1 MRRLKNTERSIAV
14 LDGQF
19 ALLEPLKLAA
29 ERQTYINEVF
39 ESLNNAWKVQE
50 ALRNHKIELI
60 EEALQRQ
67 NQIVEMDEFLEKQT
81 IEDFNECYDDYDE
94 LIEELEELE
103 YLDAE

>member
-81 IEDFNECYDDYDE
+81 IEDFNECYDDYDD